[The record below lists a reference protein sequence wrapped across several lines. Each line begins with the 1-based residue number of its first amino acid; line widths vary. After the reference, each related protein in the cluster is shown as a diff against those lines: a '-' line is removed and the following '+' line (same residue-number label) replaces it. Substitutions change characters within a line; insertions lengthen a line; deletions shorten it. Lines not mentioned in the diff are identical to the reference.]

1 MIIVPNANSIHRQL
15 AVMMGIQET
24 IYEFSPRDY
33 EVGHQR
39 VYDLSKML
47 SDITSAGFEIIFERG
62 LSLKVLPNGMM
73 TEFPDTLLKALVDI
87 SDNMLLNGWQ
97 ISHSWFVRPNQ
108 SKDYSKNCYSMS
120 LYVVDGNY
128 EEKSPSRMDLLSTSN
143 AGEINDAFFSEW
155 IQK

>member
-1 MIIVPNANSIHRQL
+1 MNPVQVLRRCHDWLAPGGVVLIIVPNANSIHRQL

-87 SDNMLLNGWQ
+87 SDNMPSEWMANLA
-97 ISHSWFVRPNQ
+97 FVVRPTQ
-108 SKDYSKNCYSMS
+108 S
-120 LYVVDGNY
+120 
-128 EEKSPSRMDLLSTSN
+128 
-143 AGEINDAFFSEW
+143 I
-155 IQK
+155 